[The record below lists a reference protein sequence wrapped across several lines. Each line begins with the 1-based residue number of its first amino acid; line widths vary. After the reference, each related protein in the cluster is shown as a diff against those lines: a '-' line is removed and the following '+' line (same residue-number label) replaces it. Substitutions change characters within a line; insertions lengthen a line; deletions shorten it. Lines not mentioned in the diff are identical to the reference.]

1 VIAVALLI
9 AAAAADPVSGTWHG
23 TSLCQV
29 KPSPCHDEQV
39 IYEVR
44 FTRPHRYRI
53 DAYKLVAGQ
62 RDFMGAIDVTLDAA
76 GTHLDG
82 PVMSHGQARGRLQL
96 TVAGSHMS
104 GRMITSD
111 GTLYRLIE
119 IDRH

>member
-1 VIAVALLI
+1 MIAVALLI
-9 AAAAADPVSGTWHG
+9 AAVAADPVSGIWQG

-39 IYEVR
+39 IYEIR
-44 FTRPHRYRI
+44 ATRPHQYRI
-53 DAYKLVAGQ
+53 DAYKLVAGR
-62 RDFMGAIDVTLDAA
+62 RDFMGAINVTLDSARR
-76 GTHLDG
+76 HLDG

-96 TVAGSHMS
+96 TLAGSHMS

-111 GTLYRLIE
+111 GILYRLIE